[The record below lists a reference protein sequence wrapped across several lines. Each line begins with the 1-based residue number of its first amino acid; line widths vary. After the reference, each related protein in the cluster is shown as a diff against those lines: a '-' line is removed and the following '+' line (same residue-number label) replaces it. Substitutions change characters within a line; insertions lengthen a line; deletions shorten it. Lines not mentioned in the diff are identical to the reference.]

1 MPADIHTRT
10 ADAPSTDLLIGH
22 GTGPGLAV
30 LLHAAGSSPRAL
42 DRLARNLAGRAWATL
57 APAMVRDGT
66 SLAVGVP
73 AFRDAVEL
81 VRGLM
86 DRPTQGSR
94 LLFGHS
100 MGGLVA
106 IKALIAGV
114 KADALVLYEPIVL
127 SLLDRRD
134 AEDQTA
140 RAWDAEFIREFRRL
154 VASGN
159 AQAGVASFVDAYGDV
174 PWRDLPAPVQIEL
187 TARAPRLLA
196 EAEATHTAELEAAD
210 VAGLQLPV
218 LILQGQRSPPIP
230 GRMAMRLAA
239 LLPQAQTATVDGA
252 GHMGPISAAG
262 MVGDE
267 IGAFLGRHGLDQRH
281 DHVPSVHRA

>member
-1 MPADIHTRT
+1 MPPIMPAENNAQT
-10 ADAPSTDLLIGH
+10 ADAHSTDLLIGH
-22 GTGPGLAV
+22 GGGPGLAV

-42 DRLARNLAGRAWATL
+42 DRLAQDLAGRAWATQ

-73 AFRDAVEL
+73 AFRDAVGL
-81 VRGLM
+81 VRNLL

-127 SLLDRRD
+127 PLLDGGDADDQAALASDRD
-134 AEDQTA
+134 Y
-140 RAWDAEFIREFRRL
+140 IREFRRQI
-154 VASGN
+154 ASGN
-159 AQAGVASFVDAYGDV
+159 AEAGVALFVDAYGDV
-174 PWRDLPAPVQIEL
+174 PWRELPAPVQLEL
-187 TARAPRLLA
+187 TARAPRLLV
-196 EAEATHTAELEAAD
+196 EAEATHTAELVAAD
-210 VAGLQLPV
+210 VLAALGLPV
-218 LILQGQRSPPIP
+218 LIVQGSRSPPIL

-239 LLPQAQTATVDGA
+239 LLPHAHTATIDGA
-252 GHMGPISAAG
+252 GHMGPVSAAG
-262 MVGDE
+262 AVGDE
-267 IGAFLGRHGLDQRH
+267 IAAFLVRHGLDQRYAEA
-281 DHVPSVHRA
+281 P